1 MISLCGKR
9 IEELGML
16 DAAVKT
22 FIVPDFMAVTTGIIV
37 FLLGMR
43 INKRIGFLR
52 RYNIP
57 EPVTGGLLAA
67 VTALC
72 LYLVFGLEINFELG
86 ARDAMLVYFFTA
98 IGLNARISD
107 LVTGGRPLAIMLVLT
122 LGFIVVQD
130 VVGIGA
136 ARALDLPPAMGILAG
151 SASLIG
157 GHGTAI
163 AWAPEIATSH
173 NMPNALEIGVACAT
187 LGLVIASLIGGPI
200 AQFLI
205 TRNGLESSATDTVP
219 VVGLPHDD
227 ENDGGVNHINLMVA
241 ILVLHIA
248 IITGY
253 AANEA
258 LKGAGFKLPLFV
270 TCLLAGILLSNT
282 VPNIFPK
289 IRWPARTRALALL
302 SDFTLSLFLAMSLMS
317 MQLWTIAGLAGP
329 LLIILSLQTI
339 TAVAFIFFIL
349 FPLMGRDYQ
358 AAVLS
363 AGFGGFTMG
372 ATPTAIANMT
382 AVTKAHGPAPM
393 AFIILPLVSAFFVD
407 ITNSVVIKALLDW
420 MG

>member
-1 MISLCGKR
+1 
-9 IEELGML
+9 ML
-16 DAAVKT
+16 DAAVRT

-205 TRNGLESSATDTVP
+205 TRNHLESSATDAVP

-227 ENDGGVNHINLMVA
+227 EKDGGVNHINLMVA

-258 LKGAGFKLPLFV
+258 LKVAGFKLPLFV

-339 TAVAFIFFIL
+339 TAVTFIFFIL

-382 AVTKAHGPAPM
+382 AVTKSHGPAPM

>member
-1 MISLCGKR
+1 MTDG
-9 IEELGML
+9 
-16 DAAVKT
+16 ATTT
-22 FIVPDFMAVTTGIIV
+22 FLVPEFMAVTAGIIV

-67 VTALC
+67 GAALVA
-72 LYLVFGLEINFELG
+72 YVVFGLEIKFELG

-107 LVTGGRPLAIMLVLT
+107 LLTGGRPLAIMLVLT

-130 VVGIGA
+130 GVGILA
-136 ARALDLPPAMGILAG
+136 ATSLGQPAAMGILAG

-163 AWAPEIATSH
+163 AWAPEIAASH
-173 NMPNALEIGVACAT
+173 NLPNALEIGMACAT

-200 AQFLI
+200 AQYLI
-205 TRNGLESSATDTVP
+205 SHNNLSSTAQDDEP

-227 ENDGGVNHINLMVA
+227 EDNDGINHVNLMVA

-248 IITGY
+248 IIIGY

-258 LKGAGFKLPLFV
+258 LLAAGFKLPLFV
-270 TCLLAGILLSNT
+270 TCLLSAIVLSNT
-282 VPNIFPK
+282 VPRFLPH

-329 LLIILSLQTI
+329 LLVILTLQTLA
-339 TAVAFIFFIL
+339 AVAFIFFVL

-363 AGFGGFTMG
+363 AGFGGFAMG

-382 AVTKAHGPAPM
+382 AVTKSHGPAPM

-407 ITNSVVIKALLDW
+407 ITNAVVIKALLDW
-420 MG
+420 LA